1 MSVYN
6 TPSSELTFGVVCSNK
21 KAGLKIEGGRAL
33 IRKNMIY
40 SSEAEG
46 CHISCNSMPRLE
58 VDIFG
63 VGVSHCL

>member
-1 MSVYN
+1 VEMC
-6 TPSSELTFGVVCSNK
+6 VCSNK

-46 CHISCNSMPRLE
+46 CHISSNSMPRLE
-58 VDIFG
+58 VDI
-63 VGVSHCL
+63 LQNLLNLIQELTI